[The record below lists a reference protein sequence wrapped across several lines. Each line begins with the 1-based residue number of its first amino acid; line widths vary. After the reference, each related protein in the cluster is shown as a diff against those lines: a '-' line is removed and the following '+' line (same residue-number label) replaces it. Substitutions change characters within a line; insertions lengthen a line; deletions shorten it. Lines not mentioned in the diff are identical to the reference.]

1 MVGLSLSG
9 AIDFPVGYI
18 YVAYDATLRVRVELA
33 RRVKDHPRRYG
44 QCDTCYAADEEGDEV
59 HN

>member
-33 RRVKDHPRRYG
+33 RREEDYQYG
-44 QCDTCYAADEEGDEV
+44 DGQEDACYAADEEGDEV